1 MNAMDSRYLDQHV
14 NELAD
19 LITENRLIT
28 PEQAR
33 KRLKLKEDDFWK
45 VVERL
50 SAYVEAGRPLP
61 PRKTKW
67 RDILAYG

>member
-1 MNAMDSRYLDQHV
+1 MDARALDQRI
-14 NELAD
+14 NDLAD
-19 LITENRLIT
+19 LITENGLIT

-33 KRLKLKEDDFWK
+33 QRLKLDEDDFWE
-45 VVERL
+45 VVEAL

-61 PRKTKW
+61 PRKTRW